1 MEDLNKPKTPAADR
15 TVTIK
20 DVAREAGVSAMS
32 VSNVLNGRGRIS
44 EATAKHVREVVERLG
59 YRPSVA
65 ARRLR
70 LSQQWTIGM
79 LIVVEDP
86 DFLSDPFITAQV
98 TGLTNYLTANSYS
111 LILRGMKPSDFR
123 TTGLFQDIEAD
134 GMVAILSGAQ
144 EQREWFIRELSAL
157 RVPVVLMQEQ
167 RLPDEADCAII
178 RQDDFGGGKRVGEH
192 ILATGARNCWVLLP
206 EVEWAAMRARMAG
219 AASAFGAVGAPEFKV
234 VRCGDESFD
243 VSYRATLE
251 ALRQGPRPDAIIGG
265 NDQMAI
271 AAMKACLEMG
281 LRIPEQVQI
290 TGFNAFE
297 IWRYVD
303 PVLTTVR
310 SAAHALGERAA
321 KELIERLKTGHF
333 RQRETVLPVEFQPGK
348 STLSLS

>member
-1 MEDLNKPKTPAADR
+1 MSERKKPLRPANERA
-15 TVTIK
+15 VTIK

-44 EATAKHVREVVERLG
+44 EATTAHIKEVVERLG

-79 LIVVEDP
+79 VIVVEDP

-98 TGLTNYLTANSYS
+98 TGLTNYLTAHSYS
-111 LILRGMKPSDFR
+111 LILRGIKPSDFR
-123 TTGLFQDIEAD
+123 TAGLFQDVEAD
-134 GMVAILSGAQ
+134 GMVAILSGNRT
-144 EQREWFIRELSAL
+144 QRSWFVSELATL
-157 RVPVVLMQEQ
+157 RVPIVLMQEHVVPQ
-167 RLPDEADCAII
+167 DVDCAIV
-178 RQDDFGGGKRVGEH
+178 RQDDFDGGRQVADH
-192 ILATGARNCWVLLP
+192 LLATGARRFWMLLP
-206 EVEWAAMRARMAG
+206 QAEWAAMTARMAG
-219 AASAFGAVGAPEFKV
+219 AASVIDATGGATLDV
-234 VRCGDESFD
+234 VTCGDESYD
-243 VSYRATLE
+243 VTYQAILAALE
-251 ALRQGPRPDAIIGG
+251 ERPAPDAIIGG

-271 AAMKACLEMG
+271 AAMKACMDTG
-281 LRIPEQVQI
+281 LKVPADVQV

-321 KELIERLKTGHF
+321 LELITRLLKGRF
-333 RQRETVLPVEFQPGK
+333 KRNDIVLPVTFQEGK
-348 STLSLS
+348 STHPRD

>member
-1 MEDLNKPKTPAADR
+1 MKSARPTEKA
-15 TVTIK
+15 VTIK

-44 EATAKHVREVVERLG
+44 EATAIHVREVVKRLG

-134 GMVAILSGAQ
+134 GMVAILSGDRT
-144 EQREWFIRELSAL
+144 QRSWFVSELAML
-157 RVPVVLMQEQ
+157 RVPFVLMQEQ
-167 RLPDEADCAII
+167 IVPQGIDCAII
-178 RQDDFGGGKRVGEH
+178 RQDDFDGGRQVAEH
-192 ILATGARNCWVLLP
+192 LLASGARRFWMLMP
-206 EVEWAAMRARMAG
+206 QVEWAAMSARMAG
-219 AASAFGAVGAPEFKV
+219 AASVIEAAEGTSLEILT
-234 VRCGDESFD
+234 CGDESYD
-243 VSYRATLE
+243 VTHRATLA
-251 ALRQGPRPDAIIGG
+251 ALAECDAPDAIIGG

-271 AAMKACLEMG
+271 AAMKACIGTG
-281 LRIPEQVQI
+281 LKVPADVQV

-303 PVLTTVR
+303 PVLTTVH

-321 KELIERLKTGHF
+321 AELISRLQKGRF
-333 RQRETVLPVEFQPGK
+333 RQRDIVLPVALQPGR
-348 STLSLS
+348 SSLSGS

>member
-1 MEDLNKPKTPAADR
+1 MSERKKPLRPANERA
-15 TVTIK
+15 VTIK

-44 EATAKHVREVVERLG
+44 EATTAHIKEVVERLG

-79 LIVVEDP
+79 VIVVEDP

-98 TGLTNYLTANSYS
+98 TGLTNYLTAHSYS
-111 LILRGMKPSDFR
+111 LILRGIKPSDFR
-123 TTGLFQDIEAD
+123 TAGLFQDVEAD
-134 GMVAILSGAQ
+134 GMVAILSGNRT
-144 EQREWFIRELSAL
+144 QRSWFVSELATL
-157 RVPVVLMQEQ
+157 RVPIVLMQEHVVPQ
-167 RLPDEADCAII
+167 DVDCAIV
-178 RQDDFGGGKRVGEH
+178 RQDDFDGGRQVADH
-192 ILATGARNCWVLLP
+192 LLATGARRFWMLLP
-206 EVEWAAMRARMAG
+206 QAEWAAMTARMAG
-219 AASAFGAVGAPEFKV
+219 AASVIDVTDGAMLDV
-234 VRCGDESFD
+234 VTCGDESYD
-243 VSYRATLE
+243 VTYQAILAALE
-251 ALRQGPRPDAIIGG
+251 ERPAPDAIIGG

-271 AAMKACLEMG
+271 AAMKACMDTG
-281 LRIPEQVQI
+281 LKVPADVQV

-321 KELIERLKTGHF
+321 LELITRLLKGRF
-333 RQRETVLPVEFQPGK
+333 KRNDIVLPVTLQEGK
-348 STLSLS
+348 STHPRD

>member
-1 MEDLNKPKTPAADR
+1 MAKPQRPAPGRAA
-15 TVTIK
+15 TIK

-44 EATAKHVREVVERLG
+44 EATATHIREVVERLG

-134 GMVAILSGAQ
+134 GMVAILSGDRAQ
-144 EQREWFIRELSAL
+144 RSWFVSELATL
-157 RVPVVLMQEQ
+157 RVPIVLMQEQ
-167 RLPDEADCAII
+167 AVPQGVDCAIV
-178 RQDDFGGGKRVGEH
+178 RQDDFDGGRQVAQH
-192 ILATGARNCWVLLP
+192 LLATGARKFWMLMP
-206 EVEWAAMRARMAG
+206 QAEWAAMTARMAG
-219 AASAFGAVGAPEFKV
+219 AAAAIETIPGASLEIVT
-234 VRCGDESFD
+234 CGDESYD
-243 VSYRATLE
+243 VTYAATRA
-251 ALRQGPRPDAIIGG
+251 ALSGRAAPDAIIGG

-271 AAMKACLEMG
+271 AAMKACVEQG
-281 LRIPEQVQI
+281 LKVPADIQL

-321 KELIERLKTGHF
+321 AELITRLQKGRF
-333 RQRETVLPVEFQPGK
+333 KQRDIVLPVAFQPGG
-348 STLSLS
+348 STHPLP

>member
-1 MEDLNKPKTPAADR
+1 MSERKKPLRPANERA
-15 TVTIK
+15 VTIK

-44 EATAKHVREVVERLG
+44 EATTAHIKEVVERLG

-79 LIVVEDP
+79 VIVVEDP

-98 TGLTNYLTANSYS
+98 TGLTNYLTAHSYS
-111 LILRGMKPSDFR
+111 LILRGIKPSDFR
-123 TTGLFQDIEAD
+123 TAGLFQDVEAD
-134 GMVAILSGAQ
+134 GMVAILSGNRT
-144 EQREWFIRELSAL
+144 QRSWFVSELATL
-157 RVPVVLMQEQ
+157 RVPIVLMQEHVVPQ
-167 RLPDEADCAII
+167 DVDCAIV
-178 RQDDFGGGKRVGEH
+178 RQDDFDGGRQVADH
-192 ILATGARNCWVLLP
+192 LLATGARRFWMLLP
-206 EVEWAAMRARMAG
+206 QAEWAAMTARMAG
-219 AASAFGAVGAPEFKV
+219 AASVIDVTDGAMLDV
-234 VRCGDESFD
+234 VTCGDESYD
-243 VSYRATLE
+243 VTYQAILA
-251 ALRQGPRPDAIIGG
+251 ALKERPAPDAIIGG

-271 AAMKACLEMG
+271 AAMKACMDTG
-281 LRIPEQVQI
+281 LKVPADVQV

-321 KELIERLKTGHF
+321 LELITRLLKGRF
-333 RQRETVLPVEFQPGK
+333 KRNDIVLPVTLQEGK
-348 STLSLS
+348 STHPRD